1 MYWQVELGP
10 SPSGVPDR
18 LLTCR
23 KRRGPGKP
31 VLWREIDR
39 AEQQLI
45 GIQYAG
51 PVPEPHPLIVRNA
64 GHWLWEATGAHEG
77 DEIEGLVVGEADRYY
92 PRTPLPEH
100 EERVL
105 LAHSPYTDK
114 EGASRHQ
121 ETSLYRAPSGAWVFA
136 SGTFAWTP
144 ALDRPGHV
152 DARIQRATANLLDRI
167 CKRD

>member
-1 MYWQVELGP
+1 VELGP

-23 KRRGPGKP
+23 KRKGPGRP

-39 AEQQLI
+39 PEQQLV

-51 PVPEPHPLIVRNA
+51 RVPEPHPLIVRNA
-64 GHWLWEATGAHEG
+64 GHWLWEATGAEEG
-77 DEIEGLVVGEADRYY
+77 EEITGLVAGEADRYF

-100 EERVL
+100 QDRIL
-105 LAHSPYTDK
+105 LAHSPYTDS
-114 EGASRHQ
+114 EGVLRHQ
-121 ETSLYRAPSGAWVFA
+121 ETSLYRAPSGALVFA
-136 SGTFAWTP
+136 SGTFAWSP

-152 DARIQRATANLLDRI
+152 DARVQRATANLLDRI